1 MTSIGV
7 QRMPRRKVND
17 FGITVSTVNGSGS
30 ATANNTIHKA
40 ISRMGIPVS
49 GRNIFPSN
57 IQGLP
62 TWYSIRV
69 NNKGYLG
76 RLENYDIAICLN
88 QSVISSDIAGIHKD
102 GLLIVDDSIKF
113 EIPISSVR
121 IIDLPI
127 NEILTCCE
135 MPGNLK
141 GYLANMVYVGVLA
154 QIIGI
159 DLKKINDALDQ
170 HFNNKKKAI
179 EPNLEVV
186 YASYEWAQKSL
197 DTDYGYKL
205 APIAMKED
213 QIVVDGNTAAALGAL
228 YGGLQHAA
236 WYPITPATGIAETL
250 EDYIPQLRFD
260 HEKHTTT
267 CVVVQAEDELASIG
281 MVVGAGWAGLRS
293 MTATSGPG
301 LCLMAE
307 FLGLAYFAEVP
318 LVVWDVQRVGP
329 STGLPTRTSQGD
341 LAFAYNLSHGDTD
354 FIILLPASV
363 KECFEFGWKSL
374 DIAEKFQTPVI
385 ILSDLELGMNFWISA
400 PFDYPD
406 EEIDRGKVIW
416 EKDLEKMKQAGKE
429 WGRYIDVDGDAI
441 PYRTV
446 PGNLHPNASYFAR
459 GTGHDCYAHYS
470 EDPKDWEENHTRL
483 KTKIKGSL
491 PYLPEP
497 IIRKGIK
504 ECSIGIVSYGSTDM
518 AVSEVFDHLNSNE
531 VYCDYLRIRSLPLT
545 EAVKTF
551 LDNHEINFIVECNRD
566 GQMKNILS
574 MIYPD
579 IAHRNISIS
588 KLDGLSLSAS
598 WINEQIS
605 AYLKDGKDAQSYT

>member
-1 MTSIGV
+1 
-7 QRMPRRKVND
+7 MPNTKIND
-17 FGITVSTVNGSGS
+17 FSISVSTVNGSGS

-40 ISRMGIPVS
+40 ISKMGIPVS
-49 GRNIFPSN
+49 GRNVFPSN

-69 NNKGYLG
+69 NDKGYLG
-76 RLENYDIAICLN
+76 RLEKDDIVICLN
-88 QSVISSDIAGIHKD
+88 QSVVEKDISGIREG
-102 GLLIVDDSIKF
+102 GLLIVDDSIKI
-113 EIPISSVR
+113 EKSNSSIRV
-121 IIDLPI
+121 IKLPV

-154 QIIGI
+154 KILGI
-159 DLKKINDALDQ
+159 DLENISDALNQ
-170 HFNNKKKAI
+170 HFNNKKKAV
-179 EPNLEVV
+179 EPNLQVV
-186 YASYEWAQKSL
+186 NAAYEWAQKSL
-197 DTDYGYKL
+197 ADDYGYKL
-205 APIAMKED
+205 EPIKTKEG

-250 EDYIPQLRFD
+250 DEYIPSLRFD

-385 ILSDLELGMNFWISA
+385 ILSDLELGMNFWISD
-400 PFDYPD
+400 PFEYPD

-416 EKDLEKMKQAGKE
+416 EKDLDKMTQKGAK
-429 WGRYIDVDGDAI
+429 WGRYLDVDGDAV

-459 GTGHDCYAHYS
+459 GTGHDPYAHYS
-470 EDPKDWEENHTRL
+470 EDPKDWEENLNRL
-483 KTKIKGSL
+483 KEKIEGSI
-491 PYLPEP
+491 PFLPEP
-497 IIRKGIK
+497 ILRKGAK
-504 ECSIGIVSYGSTDM
+504 KSSIGIVSYGSTDM
-518 AVSEVFDHLNSNE
+518 AVSEVFDQFNE
-531 VYCDYLRIRSLPLT
+531 SGIYCDYLRIRSFPPS
-545 EAVKTF
+545 EIVRSF
-551 LDNHEINFIVECNRD
+551 LNSHAINFVIECNRD

-579 IAHRNISIS
+579 IAHRHTSIS
-588 KLDGLSLSAS
+588 KSDGLSLSAS
-598 WINEQIS
+598 WIIEQIM
-605 AYLKDGKDAQSYT
+605 LHIKDGKNA